1 MPRKTSYRHY
11 NVSEPDKKT
20 FSINKFR
27 GVNYTPNQLNV
38 DDDHAVEISNIVY
51 KDKINQKRNGWEQI
65 TKVTNVTYYTKEDG
79 VLVEHLNSTNINGLW
94 IFEVDGIEYIIAH
107 IGKLLFRIKG
117 IGRDKSFLNAKV
129 IPMVRFENNKYIVDL
144 ELNDSKSYAFYGS
157 GNLYI
162 LDGNKYT
169 VLKIK
174 EGEATLSLVEDDEE
188 TYIPTTTI
196 GITYKDS
203 AVNMAAPLDDVN
215 LLTQYRKNKLVS
227 GTYID
232 DGTTVKSTRFWD
244 YELDTCVHCKNPTDI
259 NNIKININILK
270 EVK

>member
-20 FSINKFR
+20 YTIDKFR

-38 DDDHAVEISNIVY
+38 DDAHAVEISNIVY

-65 TKVTNVTYYTKEDG
+65 TKVTNVTYYTNDD
-79 VLVEHLNSTNINGLW
+79 VQHTNSTNINGLW
-94 IFEVDGIEYIIAH
+94 IFEVDGIEYVIAH
-107 IGKLLFRIKG
+107 IGKLLFRIMG
-117 IGRDKSFLNAKV
+117 IGKDKTFLNAKV
-129 IPMVRFENNKYIVDL
+129 IPLVRMENDRNYVDL
-144 ELNDSKSYAFYGS
+144 ELNDSPSSAFYGS

-174 EGEATLSLVEDDEE
+174 NNTATLSLVEDDEE

-215 LLTQYRKNKLVS
+215 LLTQWRKNKLVS
-227 GTYID
+227 GTYVA
-232 DGTTVKSTRFWD
+232 DGTTVRTTRFWD
-244 YELDTCVHCKNPTDI
+244 YELDTAVYCKNPNDI
-259 NNIKININILK
+259 NNIKIKVNVLK